1 MNKLKVMQIH
11 YIVIGGVITKLSEAC
26 IVQNDMNYDLA
37 HDVEELRVIKESIV
51 TRIID
56 QLKQNPT
63 IVDVIKLTMSDIVN
77 ITFLWFGRYA
87 YSGDIR
93 YYRITSR

>member
-37 HDVEELRVIKESIV
+37 HDVEELRVIKESII

-77 ITFLWFGRYA
+77 ITFYGLDGTHILEIY
-87 YSGDIR
+87 DTIE
-93 YYRITSR
+93 